1 MGRVVNRILYYP
13 ASDKRGLDS
22 MALLQKGVAL
32 AAGRMPKM
40 ISPRVHSAL
49 DYAVAGSFLLM
60 GALLWKRNRRAA
72 IGSVLCGGATAAVSL
87 LTDYPGG
94 VRKVISY
101 PMHGQIDTGLIAM
114 TAAMPRLVSIEN
126 DREAKFF
133 ARQAVAKTAITAMT
147 NFDRVPR
154 KRSQREVED

>member
-1 MGRVVNRILYYP
+1 
-13 ASDKRGLDS
+13 
-22 MALLQKGVAL
+22 MALMQKGVAL
-32 AAGRMPKM
+32 AANRMPKM
-40 ISPRVHSAL
+40 ISPRVHAAL
-49 DYAVAGSFLLM
+49 DYAVAGSFALM

-72 IGSVLCGGATAAVSL
+72 IGSLLCGGATAAVSL

-94 VRKVISY
+94 IRKVISY
-101 PMHGQIDTGLIAM
+101 PMHGQIDTGLVAM

-154 KRSQREVED
+154 KRSPREAHDEGFV

>member
-1 MGRVVNRILYYP
+1 
-13 ASDKRGLDS
+13 

-60 GALLWKRNRRAA
+60 GALFWKRNRRAA
-72 IGSVLCGGATAAVSL
+72 IGSLLCGGATAAVSL

-94 VRKVISY
+94 VRKVIPYS
-101 PMHGQIDTGLIAM
+101 MHGQIDTGLVAM
-114 TAAMPRLVSIEN
+114 TAAMPGWMSVE
-126 DREAKFF
+126 DAREAKFF
-133 ARQAVAKTAITAMT
+133 SRQALAKTAITAMT
-147 NFDRVPR
+147 NFDYGNR
-154 KRSQREVED
+154 REPENTEDDEGFV